1 MSSELS
7 PGIGD
12 GGVLL
17 PKTNIGN
24 EITLGVVFA
33 DVGTSPLYSFSV
45 MFSKAPV
52 IGDEDVLG
60 ALSLVFHWLSMSL
73 LFFGLTMME
82 KVSRGG
88 DTFALYSLLCRHANV
103 RLLPNQLPSDTRM
116 SSFRLKVPSPE
127 LESEGD
133 LHGFLAHDELKLVY
147 SNELFY
153 LLAAHVARILRSIQ
167 EATTSMAF

>member
-52 IGDEDVLG
+52 IGDEDVSWG
-60 ALSLVFHWLSMSL
+60 AITGLPLVKYVFIVLWANDD
-73 LFFGLTMME
+73 GE
-82 KVSRGG
+82 G
-88 DTFALYSLLCRHANV
+88 DTFALYSLLCRHVNV

-127 LESEGD
+127 LESE
-133 LHGFLAHDELKLVY
+133 LVY